1 MCSAELQYMFQSLV
15 MLVLRCP
22 IDQDVV
28 VDADGVGV
36 QRHNFTHFFVEY
48 FCRAVDPEV

>member
-1 MCSAELQYMFQSLV
+1 MCSPELQYMFQSLV

-22 IDQDVV
+22 MDQDVV
-28 VDADGVGV
+28 VDADGVGF

>member
-1 MCSAELQYMFQSLV
+1 
-15 MLVLRCP
+15 MLAKVAVYVSEPGHAHPALP

-28 VDADGVGV
+28 VDADGVGF